1 MSKTLI
7 KSVIASGLLSAT
19 AVASAQVTLTAS
31 SWVPAAHLLSRAQAD
46 WCGEVAKATDNRV
59 SCKILPKAVAS
70 PPKTFDAVR
79 DGLADLSFGVHGYTP
94 GRYELTKIAEL
105 PGLGDSAI
113 ATSVAYQ
120 RIYNKHL
127 AKFNEDRGLHVI
139 SRFTHGPGVIFN
151 NKRPIKTLADLDGIK
166 FRVGGGVVNEIGK
179 KLNVNMTLKPAPQ
192 SYELLSSGVVDGVWF
207 PQESITSFKL
217 EKLIKYRTTVP
228 GGLYNTSFALVM
240 NPDTWNSIPKADQTI
255 ISKISGEWAARF
267 IGKYWDDEDVRSRAA
282 QQVAG
287 IEATE
292 ADAAFIAEFRAKT
305 ASIEKEW
312 IKNAEA
318 KGLKNAAQVLKEF
331 RAEIA
336 KMQ

>member
-1 MSKTLI
+1 MSNRIMKAMLAT
-7 KSVIASGLLSAT
+7 GLLGVSAL
-19 AVASAQVTLTAS
+19 ASAEVTLTAS
-31 SWVPAAHLLSRAQAD
+31 SWVPASHLLSRAQAD
-46 WCGEVAKATDNRV
+46 WCAEVTKATEQRV
-59 SCKILPKAVAS
+59 KCNILPKAVAS

-113 ATSVAYQ
+113 PTSIAYQ
-120 RIYNKHL
+120 RIYKKYL
-127 AKFNEDRGLHVI
+127 AKFDEDRGLHVI
-139 SRFTHGPGVIFN
+139 TRFTHGPGVIFN

-179 KLNVNMTLKPAPQ
+179 KLGVNMTLKPAPQ

-217 EKLIKYRTTVP
+217 EKLIKYRTTIP

-240 NPDTWNSIPKADQTI
+240 NPDTWNRIPKADQAI
-255 ISKISGEWAARF
+255 INKLSGEWAARF
-267 IGKYWDDEDVRSRAA
+267 IGKYWDDQDVRSRAA

-292 ADAAFIAEFRAKT
+292 ADAAFIADFRNKT
-305 ASIEKEW
+305 ASIEQEW
-312 IKNAEA
+312 ITAAKA
-318 KGLKNAAQVLKEF
+318 KGLKNAEQVLKEF
-331 RAEIA
+331 RAAIA
-336 KMQ
+336 SAK

>member
-1 MSKTLI
+1 MSNRTMKALLAT
-7 KSVIASGLLSAT
+7 GLLGVSAL
-19 AVASAQVTLTAS
+19 ASAEVTLTAS
-31 SWVPAAHLLSRAQAD
+31 SWVPASHLLSRAQAD
-46 WCGEVAKATDNRV
+46 WCAEVTKATEGRV
-59 SCKILPKAVAS
+59 KCNILPKAVAS

-113 ATSVAYQ
+113 PTSIAYQ
-120 RIYNKHL
+120 RIYKKYL

-139 SRFTHGPGVIFN
+139 TRFTHGPGVIFN
-151 NKRPIKTLADLDGIK
+151 NKRPVKTLADLDGIK

-179 KLNVNMTLKPAPQ
+179 KLGVNMTLKPAPQ

-217 EKLIKYRTTVP
+217 EKLIKYRTTIP

-240 NPDTWNSIPKADQTI
+240 NPDTWKRIPKEDQAI
-255 ISKISGEWAARF
+255 INKLSGEWAARF

-292 ADAAFIAEFRAKT
+292 ADAAFIADFRKKT
-305 ASIEKEW
+305 ASIEQDW
-312 IKNAEA
+312 IKAAKA
-318 KGLKNAAQVLKEF
+318 KGLSNAEQVLKEF
-331 RAEIA
+331 RAAIA
-336 KMQ
+336 TAK